1 ALGGYVSGTSLIGA
15 PLIVAVFA
23 THVAKEQ
30 LRDTMFVLWFIL
42 VVIKMV
48 SFLIAG
54 VDLQLIHQL
63 WLLPCAFIGHLAGE
77 KAHRYM
83 LKADTGL
90 FFRVLGAVLILVS
103 VVGLIHPPG

>member
-1 ALGGYVSGTSLIGA
+1 MVYPGGDQDG
-15 PLIVAVFA
+15 
-23 THVAKEQ
+23 
-30 LRDTMFVLWFIL
+30 L
-42 VVIKMV
+42 VPDR
-48 SFLIAG
+48 G

-90 FFRVLGAVLILVS
+90 FFRVLGRC
-103 VVGLIHPPG
+103 